1 MDITH
6 KFRMGIFTGL
16 AALIVA
22 SSTPASVN
30 PDEVLDPE
38 PDKRCYF
45 DNTDFEHYYDI
56 SKWLF
61 YLERSA
67 YKES

>member
-56 SKWLF
+56 
-61 YLERSA
+61 LE
-67 YKES
+67 